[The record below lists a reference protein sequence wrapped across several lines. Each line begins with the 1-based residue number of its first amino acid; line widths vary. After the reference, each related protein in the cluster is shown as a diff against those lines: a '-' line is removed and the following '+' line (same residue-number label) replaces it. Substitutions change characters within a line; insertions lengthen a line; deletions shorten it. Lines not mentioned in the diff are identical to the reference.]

1 MKFLLDEH
9 PHDAIRVVIAIMKG
23 ERHMSYIKTVVPMKD
38 HRLFMDMES
47 GSSVIVDLSVKLD
60 TMKYMELTDDMIFRS
75 ARTDGDYVV
84 WGEGRVRVTVKEL
97 MDVVLIGDNASQTEI
112 GL

>member
-1 MKFLLDEH
+1 
-9 PHDAIRVVIAIMKG
+9 
-23 ERHMSYIKTVVPMKD
+23 MSYIKTVLPMKD

-60 TMKYMELTDDMIFRS
+60 TMKYKDLTDEKIFRS
-75 ARTDGDYVV
+75 AKTDGDYVV

-97 MDVVLIGDNASQTEI
+97 MDVVLIGEYTS
-112 GL
+112 